1 MALTPEQRT
10 ARLTERIN
18 RNRAEQKRL
27 AKLKRSERNH
37 RLIVAAATI
46 EAVARERGYEQFE
59 IDERR
64 ARKIAETYFDYPQVE
79 NPVVENPQV
88 DNPQLDNPLAGNQP
102 QQNIETQ
109 VDYVRQVE
117 KPVSENPT
125 SVNPTLDSPTPVNHT
140 QFDRC
145 HFTAGQ
151 GK

>member
-1 MALTPEQRT
+1 MSLTPEQKN

-64 ARKIAETYFDYPQVE
+64 ARKIAETYFDYPHVE
-79 NPVVENPQV
+79 NPHV
-88 DNPQLDNPLAGNQP
+88 GNQP

-117 KPVSENPT
+117 NPGLENPT
-125 SVNPTLDSPTPVNHT
+125 PGFPTPVNHA
-140 QFDRC
+140 QFDRSP
-145 HFTAGQ
+145 F
-151 GK
+151 

>member
-1 MALTPEQRT
+1 MALTPEQRA

-64 ARKIAETYFDYPQVE
+64 ARKIAETYFDYPHVE
-79 NPVVENPQV
+79 NPHV
-88 DNPQLDNPLAGNQP
+88 GNQP

-117 KPVSENPT
+117 NPGSE
-125 SVNPTLDSPTPVNHT
+125 NHT
-140 QFDRC
+140 QFDRSP
-145 HFTAGQ
+145 F
-151 GK
+151 

>member
-1 MALTPEQRT
+1 MALTPEQRA

-64 ARKIAETYFDYPQVE
+64 ARKIAETYFDYPHVE
-79 NPVVENPQV
+79 NPHV
-88 DNPQLDNPLAGNQP
+88 GNQP

-117 KPVSENPT
+117 NPGWGK
-125 SVNPTLDSPTPVNHT
+125 TPPPGGPPRKT
-140 QFDRC
+140 TPRFFRPR
-145 HFTAGQ
+145 
-151 GK
+151 